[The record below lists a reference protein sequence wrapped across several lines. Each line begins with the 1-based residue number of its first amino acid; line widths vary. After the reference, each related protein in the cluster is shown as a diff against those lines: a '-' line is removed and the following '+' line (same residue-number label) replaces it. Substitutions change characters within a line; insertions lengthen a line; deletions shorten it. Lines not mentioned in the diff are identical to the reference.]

1 VEAGVLDRA
10 EPAVRVEERDRLPV
24 DLDEAALSRPELLRA
39 ADGTEE
45 GHAA

>member
-1 VEAGVLDRA
+1 V

-24 DLDEAALSRPELLRA
+24 DLDEARLSGPELVRA